1 MSSQTCSAA
10 IKGFLAL
17 QTKYESVK
25 ETRDGIRVLLIAEA
39 ANPEWTSVPLVG
51 WLHSRAIMEI
61 VDAHLVTQ
69 IRNYEAVCR
78 AGLIP
83 GTDFT
88 AIDSERVARIVS
100 RIRKL
105 VCGGKGRGWT
115 TATALNAISYYYFEH
130 LLWKRFGQQIKSGA
144 FDIVHRITPLSPT
157 TPSLIAARC
166 RRAGV
171 PFVLG
176 PLNGGL
182 PWPKGFDRARRNER
196 EWLSYVRGA
205 YKLLPGYTSTRR
217 SASALI
223 IGSRDTWT
231 QMPARYHHKSVYIP
245 ENAIDPARFTCVRTR
260 RAKRPIRLVLVGRL
274 VPYKGADMLIEAAA
288 PIIRA
293 GEATLTII
301 GDGPQMPLL
310 KDLVERNG
318 TTGGVTFTGWVEH
331 KELQHHLV
339 DADLFVFPSIREFG
353 GAVALE
359 AMAMGLVPI
368 VVDYGGPSE
377 LVTEATGFAVPIG
390 SRDEIIRGFNQVL
403 TALVENPQ
411 VIGPMGER
419 ARQGVFSQ
427 FTWDVK
433 ARQTLEVYRWV
444 LGDRPDKPD
453 FGMPLSDSPV
463 VLATTR

>member
-1 MSSQTCSAA
+1 MRM
-10 IKGFLAL
+10 GR
-17 QTKYESVK
+17 
-25 ETRDGIRVLLIAEA
+25 ETLRVLLIAEA
-39 ANPEWTSVPLVG
+39 ANPEWASVPLVG
-51 WLHSRAIMEI
+51 WSHSRAIMEL

-69 IRNYEAVCR
+69 IRNYEAICR

-88 AIDSERVARIVS
+88 AIDSERVARAVW
-100 RIRKL
+100 RIREL
-105 VCGGKGRGWT
+105 VRGGKARGWT
-115 TATALNAISYYYFEH
+115 TATAFNTLSYYYFEH
-130 LLWKRFGQQIKSGA
+130 LVWKRFGARIKSGE

-176 PLNGGL
+176 PLNGGV
-182 PWPKGFDRARRNER
+182 PWPKGFGRARRNER
-196 EWLSYVRGA
+196 EWLSYVRGG

-245 ENAIDPARFTCVRTR
+245 ENAIDPARFTGVRTR
-260 RAKRPIRLVLVGRL
+260 RAKRPIRLVFVGRL

-293 GEATLTII
+293 GGATLSII

-318 TTGGVTFTGWVEH
+318 ATGGVTFTGWVEH

-339 DADLFVFPSIREFG
+339 DADLFAFPSIREFG
-353 GAVALE
+353 GAVVLE
-359 AMAMGLVPI
+359 AMAMGLVPV

-390 SRDEIIRGFNQVL
+390 RRDEIIRGFNQVL
-403 TALVENPQ
+403 AALVENPQ
-411 VIGPMGER
+411 VIRPMGER
-419 ARQGVFSQ
+419 ARQRVLTH
-427 FTWDVK
+427 FTWEAK

-444 LGDRPDKPD
+444 LGERSDKPD
-453 FGMPLSDSPV
+453 FGMPLSDALDNKPCELGRRAIAGGSF
-463 VLATTR
+463 R